1 MLSAACMR
9 CLAGEAD
16 DLKFSVSEH
25 SNTRVLL
32 TKDILITKVEIIG
45 SLALSGHG
53 KNPQPA
59 YRATK
64 VPTVLHI

>member
-1 MLSAACMR
+1 MPSAACTR

-16 DLKFSVSEH
+16 DEKFSVSEH
-25 SNTRVLL
+25 SNTWVLL
-32 TKDILITKVEIIG
+32 SKDILITKVEIIG

-59 YRATK
+59 YRATE